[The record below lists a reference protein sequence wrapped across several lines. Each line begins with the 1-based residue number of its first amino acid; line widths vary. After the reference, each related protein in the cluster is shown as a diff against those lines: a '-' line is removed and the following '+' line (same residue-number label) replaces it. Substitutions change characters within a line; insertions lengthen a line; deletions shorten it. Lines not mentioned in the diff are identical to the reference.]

1 MWVNPSSKLVSGS
14 TEYSRACSGL
24 HSGYEGSFSVT
35 CTAGVLSADL
45 SACSERGC
53 LASDTVSVTVG
64 SSTDTIVTGEA
75 LAHGGSIQ
83 QVCEDVD
90 AKYTGTLTINCAL
103 GEVSLSDNSCSAK
116 PCEPWDFVAA
126 TLQGASG
133 LLYPKAQIVSG
144 STGVGECGDVNVE
157 WSGDFVLNCNM
168 GVLEA
173 GDSSACRQTCSSVSS
188 TTVTIDGTGYSVTPA
203 ARIAHD
209 ADGSQACGNVV
220 YGYGG
225 EVSLHCNDGT
235 LTVNSHA
242 CQPEP
247 CPAGLL
253 MEGTIYGVSGVG
265 QLLEDT
271 AHQQQGAVGCN
282 SINPE
287 TTGTFQALCS
297 AKSLTVVSE
306 AACQRSC
313 TASSDTALEVDGYSY
328 TVVPAGMI

>member
-1 MWVNPSSKLVSGS
+1 MRYDVSTCQRACTTAESVDVTLGSTTSVNPSSKLVSGS

-209 ADGSQACGNVV
+209 ADGSQ
-220 YGYGG
+220 
-225 EVSLHCNDGT
+225 
-235 LTVNSHA
+235 
-242 CQPEP
+242 
-247 CPAGLL
+247 
-253 MEGTIYGVSGVG
+253 
-265 QLLEDT
+265 
-271 AHQQQGAVGCN
+271 
-282 SINPE
+282 
-287 TTGTFQALCS
+287 
-297 AKSLTVVSE
+297 
-306 AACQRSC
+306 
-313 TASSDTALEVDGYSY
+313 
-328 TVVPAGMI
+328 